1 MDDSVSF
8 LYHKKGGFF
17 VKGSCDSLEA
27 IYHGIQEQVK
37 HQYAFVEMNI
47 KFFLFFNA
55 KYGNTYGEELLKK
68 ILQVMKTFLQGR
80 GYIEQ
85 YFKDTFH
92 FIVRYDETS
101 KNVEENILQ
110 GFLYELVDVLF
121 ENEILHAHQNLFVS
135 FGIVPLQMINHTDYE
150 QLITMASLIRKNCP
164 EIKHR
169 TFSYEIYE
177 EKIYS
182 KYVEKQELAKR
193 LTAAR
198 QQDEF
203 EVYIQPKVN
212 PLTNKIV
219 AGEVLLRWKYA
230 NGMPLIEY
238 LEPLNEFKE
247 IYLVDLMQFRKAC
260 EYLGEGL
267 RHHQPRV
274 PLSFNIS
281 NVTILDREFIKDYFQ
296 VVKETGVPSS
306 YIEFEFLEDIKFQQ
320 DQRIY
325 QIFEEC
331 QKAGFRC
338 SLDDF
343 GAGNSS
349 FAFLLNGAIDCIK
362 LDRIFFQGPLD
373 EKRKQILLRLMQ
385 IAKASNVDV
394 VAEGVEDEEYV
405 TYLKEICCEAIQGF
419 YYYRPMPL
427 KEFQA
432 LLDKQE
438 NEN

>member
-1 MDDSVSF
+1 MTPF
-8 LYHKKGGFF
+8 PFYIMIKEGFF
-17 VKGSCDSLEA
+17 VKESNDSLEA
-27 IYHGIQEQVK
+27 IYHDVQQQTK
-37 HQYAFVEMNI
+37 HHYAFVEMDI

-68 ILQVMKTFLQGR
+68 ILQVMEAFLKGR

-92 FIVRYDETS
+92 FIVQYDKKS
-101 KNVEENILQ
+101 GNIEENILQ

-135 FGIVPLQMINHTDYE
+135 FGIIPLHIIKNTSYE
-150 QLITMASLIRKNCP
+150 QLITMASVIRKNCP
-164 EIKHR
+164 EINNR
-169 TFSYEIYE
+169 SFSYEIYE
-177 EKIYS
+177 ESLYCN
-182 KYVEKQELAKR
+182 YVEKQELAKR

-203 EVYIQPKVN
+203 EVFIQPKVN
-212 PLTNKIV
+212 PLTNKII
-219 AGEVLLRWKYA
+219 AGEVLLRWKHA

-238 LEPLNEFKE
+238 LESLNEFKE

-267 RHHQPRV
+267 RNHQPRV

-320 DQRIY
+320 DHRIY
-325 QIFEEC
+325 QIFDEC
-331 QKAGFRC
+331 HKAGFRC

-385 IAKASNVDV
+385 IAEASNVDV

-405 TYLKEICCEAIQGF
+405 TYLKEIHCEAIQGF
-419 YYYRPMPL
+419 YYYRPMPMH
-427 KEFQA
+427 EFQA
-432 LLDKQE
+432 LLDRQE
-438 NEN
+438 KENI